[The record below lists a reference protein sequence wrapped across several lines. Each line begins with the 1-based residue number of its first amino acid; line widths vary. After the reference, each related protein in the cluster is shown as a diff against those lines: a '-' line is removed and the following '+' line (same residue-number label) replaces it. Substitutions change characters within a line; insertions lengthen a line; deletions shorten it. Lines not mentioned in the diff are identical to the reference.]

1 VAAGEKKPVGKADLP
16 PVVCVVGKS
25 GAGKTTF
32 LEKLIR
38 ELKSRGLRVGTVK
51 HHHGDFEIDRP
62 GKDSWRHA
70 RAGADAVCVAGPR
83 RAALVRRLA
92 EELSLAEI
100 VPLLGD
106 VDIVLAEGYKRE
118 DRPQIEVLPSSG
130 AEPVARKEKLICTV
144 GGSPEKTGV
153 PCFDPEDARGV
164 ADFLF
169 KSFPGL
175 MNGRNKE

>member
-1 VAAGEKKPVGKADLP
+1 MP

-38 ELKSRGLRVGTVK
+38 ELKTRGLRVGTVK
-51 HHHGDFEIDRP
+51 HHHGDFEIDHP

-83 RAALVRRLA
+83 QAALVRRLT

-100 VPLLGD
+100 VALLGD

-164 ADFLF
+164 ADFLL
-169 KSFPGL
+169 SYFPGL
-175 MNGRNKE
+175 MKRSSWLDGSKEG